1 MWCSDPM
8 PRRLT
13 SALVLTLGAAVLGGC
28 SFGTPSKQI
37 LADQAPALTPTEQY
51 GIKVTTAPEQIAIG
65 LHADGLSANQQAA
78 LGQFVNGWREDG
90 GGDVIVRA
98 PSDGA
103 DPHLARAVADAV
115 QAYIAH
121 LGVPAERLQVAGYA
135 AGGAKDAPV
144 VASYERYVAQGPT
157 DCAHRW
163 DNQLANGS
171 NAPSAHFGCAVT
183 ANIAA
188 QIANPRDL
196 LAPAVMTPS
205 DNGRREV
212 VMGKYRE
219 GAVTSSAQDAQ
230 ASGKVSGDQQ

>member
-1 MWCSDPM
+1 M
-8 PRRLT
+8 PRRLA
-13 SALVLTLGAAVLGGC
+13 SALVLTLSAAALGAC
-28 SFGTPSKQI
+28 SYGPPAKVI

-51 GIKVTTAPEQIAIG
+51 GIKVTTAPEQISVG

-78 LGQFVNGWREDG
+78 LGQFVNGWRENG
-90 GGDVIVRA
+90 GGEVIVRA
-98 PSDGA
+98 PTDGA
-103 DPHLARAVADAV
+103 DPRLARAMADAV
-115 QAYIAH
+115 QAYITH

-135 AGGAKDAPV
+135 ANGAKDAPV

-171 NAPSAHFGCAVT
+171 NGTSAHFGCAVT
-183 ANIAA
+183 ANFAA

-219 GAVTSSAQDAQ
+219 GQVTSSAQDTQ
-230 ASGKVSGDQQ
+230 ASGKVSSDQ

>member
-8 PRRLT
+8 PRRLAP
-13 SALVLTLGAAVLGGC
+13 ALVLTLTAAILGGC
-28 SFGTPSKQI
+28 TVGTPGRNI

-65 LHADGLSANQQAA
+65 LHAEGLSANQQAA
-78 LGQFVNGWREDG
+78 LGQFINGWRENG
-90 GGDVIVRA
+90 GGDVIVHA

-115 QAYIAH
+115 QAYIGH
-121 LGVPAERLQVAGYA
+121 LGVPAERLQVAGYVSN
-135 AGGAKDAPV
+135 GAKDAPV
-144 VASYERYVAQGPT
+144 LASYERYVAQGPT

-163 DNQLANGS
+163 DNQLANGA
-171 NAPSAHFGCAVT
+171 NTPSAHFGCAVT

-219 GAVTSSAQDAQ
+219 GAVTSSALDAQ